1 MTEVFFMIQ
10 TIELFPGITLR
21 CCRDDRFKQSVLSLQ
36 FLRPMCREEAA
47 LNALLPA
54 VLLRGCKSA
63 PDMRAI
69 TLKLDDLYGAAVGAL
84 VRRIGDIHCTG
95 LSCGFIDDRF
105 ALEGDRIFAPMMAFL
120 EEILLDP
127 VLEAGVFREDFV
139 ASEKQNLIWAIEA
152 QRNDK
157 RSYATNQMLR
167 IMCKDDSYGIPR
179 LGEISDVEAITPES
193 LYAHYQKILTTS
205 PIHVFYV
212 GSAPAEVVAQT
223 LAPMLRRLAKKTISL
238 PAQTGFTPVDFSE
251 HEEVLDVAQ
260 GKLCMGFATPINL
273 RHPQYPAILACN
285 AILGAGMTSKLFMQ
299 VREKMSLCYDI
310 GSGFHG
316 SKGILTVASGIEFE
330 KKEVVQAQ
338 VNYQL
343 QQICDGNIS
352 EGELTAA
359 KEALLSNLRSTHDSP
374 GAIESYYAAAAISG
388 IGMTPDEFM
397 EKVHSVTVKDVSAAA
412 KTLSLQT
419 VYFLRGEA

>member
-1 MTEVFFMIQ
+1 MIK
-10 TIELFPGITLR
+10 TIELFPGVTLR
-21 CCRDDRFKQSVLSLQ
+21 CCRDERFKQGCLSLQ

-54 VLLRGCKSA
+54 VLLRGCQSA

-69 TLKLDDLYGAAVGAL
+69 TLRMDDLYGASIGAL

-105 ALEGDRIFAPMMAFL
+105 ALEGDRIFQPMMAFL
-120 EEILLDP
+120 EELLLDP
-127 VLEAGVFREDFV
+127 VLEDGAFRDDFV

-157 RSYATNQMLR
+157 RSYATNQMLK

-179 LGEISDVEAITPES
+179 LGDIADVEAITAQS
-193 LYAHYQKILTTS
+193 LYAHYQTLLSSS

-212 GSAPAEVVAQT
+212 GSARADTVAEA
-223 LAPMLRRLAKKTISL
+223 LKPMLRRLAKDPIAL
-238 PAQTGFTPVDFSE
+238 PPQTGFTPVAFSE

-260 GKLCMGFATPINL
+260 GKLCMGYATPIHL

-310 GSGFHG
+310 SSGFHG
-316 SKGILTVASGIEFE
+316 SKGILTVGAGIEFE
-330 KKEVVQAQ
+330 KKDVVQEQ
-338 VNYQL
+338 VQVQL
-343 QQICDGNIS
+343 QQICAGNIS

-359 KEALLSNLRSTHDSP
+359 KEALLSNLRATHDSP
-374 GAIESYYAAAAISG
+374 GAIESYYASAAVSG
-388 IGMTPDEFM
+388 IGMTPDVFM
-397 EKVHSVTVKDVSAAA
+397 KKVDAITAEDISAAA
-412 KTLSLQT
+412 KTLVLQS
-419 VYFLRGEA
+419 VYFLKGVE

>member
-1 MTEVFFMIQ
+1 MIK
-10 TIELFPGITLR
+10 TIELFPGVTLR
-21 CCRDDRFKQSVLSLQ
+21 CCRDNRFKQGVLSLQ

-54 VLLRGCKSA
+54 VLLRGTRSC

-69 TLKLDDLYGAAVGAL
+69 TLRLDDLYGASVGAL

-105 ALEGDRIFAPMMAFL
+105 ALEGDAIFAPMMAFL

-127 VLEAGVFREDFV
+127 VMEKNAFRADYV
-139 ASEKQNLIWAIEA
+139 QTEKQNLIWAIEA

-157 RSYATNQMLR
+157 RSYANNQMLK

-179 LGEISDVEAITPES
+179 LGEIADVEAISPES
-193 LYAHYQKILTTS
+193 LYAHYQKLLRES

-212 GSAPAEVVAQT
+212 GSADPETVADT
-223 LAPMLRRLAKKTISL
+223 LRPTLGKLAKDPISL
-238 PAQTGFTPVDFSE
+238 PDQTGFTPVAFSE
-251 HEEVLDVAQ
+251 HAEILDVAQ
-260 GKLCMGFATPINL
+260 GKLCLGYATPINL
-273 RHPQYPAILACN
+273 RHPGYAAIQVCN
-285 AILGAGMTSKLFMQ
+285 TILGAGMTSKLFMQ

-316 SKGILTVASGIEFE
+316 SKGIMTVAAGIEFE
-330 KKEVVQAQ
+330 KKEIVQQ
-338 VNYQL
+338 EILHQL
-343 QQICDGNIS
+343 QEICGGNIS
-352 EGELTAA
+352 HEELTAA

-374 GAIESYYAAAAISG
+374 GAIEGYYASAALSS
-388 IGMTPDEFM
+388 IGMTPAEFM
-397 EKVHSVTVKDVSAAA
+397 EAIEKVAVQDVAEAA

>member
-1 MTEVFFMIQ
+1 MIQ

-105 ALEGDRIFAPMMAFL
+105 TLDGDKLLQPMLEFL
-120 EEILLDP
+120 SDLLLNPLTCNDS
-127 VLEAGVFREDFV
+127 FREDYV
-139 ASEKQNLIWAIEA
+139 QTEKQNLVWAIEA

-167 IMCKDDSYGIPR
+167 IMCKEDSYGIPR
-179 LGEISDVEAITPES
+179 LGTIADVEAITPQS
-193 LYAHYQKILTTS
+193 LYAHYRKVLATS
-205 PIHVFYV
+205 PIHIFYV
-212 GSAPAEVVAQT
+212 GSAEPETVAQT
-223 LAPMLRRLAKKTISL
+223 LRPILRPLAQEKITL
-238 PAQTGFTPVDFSE
+238 PAQTGFAPVAYSE
-251 HEEVLDVAQ
+251 QEEILDVAQ
-260 GKLCMGFATPINL
+260 GKLCMGYCTPIHL
-273 RHPQYPAILACN
+273 RHPQYAAIQVCN
-285 AILGAGMTSKLFMQ
+285 TILGAGMTSKLFMQ

-316 SKGILTVASGIEFE
+316 SKGIMTVAAGIEFE
-330 KKEVVQAQ
+330 KKDIVQQ
-338 VNYQL
+338 QIIHQL
-343 QQICDGNIS
+343 QEIREGNITAQ
-352 EGELTAA
+352 ELTAA
-359 KEALLSNLRSTHDSP
+359 KEALLSSLRATHDSP
-374 GAIESYYAAAAISG
+374 GAIESYHASAAVSG
-388 IGMTPDEFM
+388 IGMTPAVFM
-397 EKVHSVTVKDVSAAA
+397 ERIEAVTAEDVSAAA
-412 KTLSLQT
+412 KTLQLCT
-419 VYFLRGEA
+419 VYFLKGEK